1 MRTLDLFGNGVH
13 VIKHRLHRF
22 FAPRPKSIV
31 VGQRVH
37 GGQHL
42 VKDLQLIVSHSSCY
56 LVKVCALDGTQRP
69 VLGLNVRALWL
80 CRDLHACPLLVR
92 LVLELLR
99 LLRLAL
105 RLDLLLLQAENKGLD
120 FFCVRGRAENL
131 QRVVLQSLNPGLNI
145 GYVLAWV
152 MPYAQL
158 VTKDHACD
166 FSAQFFF
173 GVPFRP
179 ERM

>member
-1 MRTLDLFGNGVH
+1 MLFIGNDFLRTLDLFGNGIH

-22 FAPRPKSIV
+22 FALRPKSIV

-80 CRDLHACPLLVR
+80 CRDLHTCPLLVR

-105 RLDLLLLQAENKGLD
+105 RLDLLLLQAENKGLN

-145 GYVLAWV
+145 GCVLAWV
-152 MPYAQL
+152 MPNAQL
-158 VTKDHACD
+158 IT
-166 FSAQFFF
+166 
-173 GVPFRP
+173 
-179 ERM
+179 